1 MRTHLFQSAKS
12 KSKRNTGSSGTLF
25 SFLILGAIVHL
36 FSPLPVSALKF
47 GWGGSS
53 SKQEASTGIGGP
65 DNVVAVFFKDSY
77 ASNGFQYAYPDGSRV
92 SIARGETMAHTGKAA
107 VQFDLVASDYSGGS
121 VCLNEKTFN
130 IKKYV
135 KKGALRFWVKG
146 AQGGEKAWVALV
158 DDEQS
163 DGHKTAVRLEID
175 WFGGI
180 SDHWTLVSIPLK
192 HFGKKGVYWDAKE
205 QREVDDT
212 FDWDRV
218 AEFRIE
224 IKKDDNSEFRI
235 WVDDIQVV
243 KSLR

>member
-1 MRTHLFQSAKS
+1 MRTHQFRSVNGNMRRNFGRSAAFF
-12 KSKRNTGSSGTLF
+12 R
-25 SFLILGAIVHL
+25 FLIVGTIVML
-36 FSPLPVSALKF
+36 SISRDTSALEL
-47 GWGGSS
+47 GWGKSGS
-53 SKQEASTGIGGP
+53 KEQGGS

-77 ASNGFQYAYPDGSRV
+77 AHHGFQYAYPDGARV
-92 SIARGETMAHTGKAA
+92 SIARGEKMAHTGKAS

-158 DDEQS
+158 DDEKS
-163 DGHKTAVRLEID
+163 DGHKTVVRLEID

-180 SDHWTLVSIPLK
+180 SDKWTLVSIPLK

-205 QREVDDT
+205 QREVDDK
-212 FDWDRV
+212 FDWERV

-224 IKKDDNSEFRI
+224 IKKDDNSGFRI